1 MHEMAI
7 TRSMLDI
14 VLEEAAKS
22 GSGRVTMINV
32 VLGEMSGVV
41 DTCVQFYFDFMSK
54 DTPAEGAELNF
65 RKMPKQAKCR
75 KCGSVF
81 SPTDIFWSCDKC
93 GSMEIEVTAGNEL
106 YVESI
111 EVE

>member
-7 TRSMLDI
+7 TRSMLDL
-14 VLEEAAKS
+14 VLEEAAKAEAE
-22 GSGRVTMINV
+22 RVTMINI

-41 DTCVQFYFDFMSK
+41 DRCVRFYFDFMSK
-54 DTPAEGAELNF
+54 DTLAEGAALHF
-65 RKMPKQAKCR
+65 RNVPQKARCR
-75 KCGSVF
+75 KCGNIF
-81 SPTDIFWSCDKC
+81 SPRDIFWTCNKC
-93 GSMEIEVTAGNEL
+93 QSVELEIISGNEL

>member
-7 TRSMLDI
+7 TRSMLDL
-14 VLEEAAKS
+14 VLEETAKS
-22 GSGRVTMINV
+22 GYGKVTEVNV

-41 DTCVQFYFDFMSK
+41 DSCVEFYFDFMSR
-54 DTPAEGAELNF
+54 DTPAEGARLNF
-65 RKMPKQAKCR
+65 RKMENQARCR
-75 KCGSVF
+75 KCGNIF
-81 SPTDIFWSCDKC
+81 KPRDIFWECDKC

-106 YVESI
+106 YIESI